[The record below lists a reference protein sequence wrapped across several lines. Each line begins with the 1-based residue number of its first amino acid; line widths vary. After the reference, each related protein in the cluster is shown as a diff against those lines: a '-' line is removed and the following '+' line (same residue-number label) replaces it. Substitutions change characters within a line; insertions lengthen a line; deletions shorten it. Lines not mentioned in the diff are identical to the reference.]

1 MPGPPAGDDAAAWL
15 GHNRG
20 PSRHPQRPRRIV
32 NSLFVVL
39 GIESWKPVLAALLL
53 PPVPFLLLTL
63 IGARLLLPRR
73 GLGWLLIFVSVVM
86 LWLST
91 CTGAARGVA
100 QLLLP
105 PPTALSFDRVREL
118 RVEVA
123 ARKPVAIV
131 VLGAGVEP
139 VAPEYGVSSL
149 QYPSLERLRY
159 GLWLGRETGAPIA
172 FSGGIG
178 WGQSDAAP
186 EARVA
191 AKIAAE
197 EFGRPLKWVEEDSR
211 DTRENASRTL
221 ALLKPAGIDHIVLV
235 THGYHMARAMR
246 AFSEAA
252 GPGIRIEP
260 APMGLARKLETPVL
274 EWMPSSRGF
283 SQMRQVLR
291 ELIGKL
297 AGA

>member
-1 MPGPPAGDDAAAWL
+1 MPGLPIRSDAARPL

-20 PSRHPQRPRRIV
+20 PSRRPPGPTRNV

-39 GIESWKPVLAALLL
+39 GIESWKPMIAALLL
-53 PPVPFLLLTL
+53 PPVPLLLLTL
-63 IGARLLLPRR
+63 VGARLLLPRR
-73 GLGWLLIFVSVVM
+73 GLGWLLIVVSVVL
-86 LWLST
+86 LWLSA
-91 CTGAARGVA
+91 CTGAARAVA

-105 PPTALSFDRVREL
+105 PPPALSFDRVREL

-131 VLGAGVEP
+131 ILGAGVEP
-139 VAPEYGVSSL
+139 FAPEYGVSSL

-172 FSGGIG
+172 FSGGVG

-191 AKIAAE
+191 AKIAAD
-197 EFGRPLKWVEEDSR
+197 EFGRPLKWIEEDSR
-211 DTRENASRTL
+211 DTRENASRTM

-246 AFSEAA
+246 AFNEAA
-252 GPGIRIEP
+252 GPDVRIEP
-260 APMGLARKLETPVL
+260 APMGLARKLESPVL
-274 EWMPSSRGF
+274 EWMPSTRGF
-283 SQMRQVLR
+283 NEMRQVLR
-291 ELIGKL
+291 ELVGKV